1 MFIPTTSTLFRWGVI
16 RASGYGIYAPD
27 FKGLFGYGET
37 EEEAKESL
45 CDAIESQI
53 EYYEENGKDVPEA
66 LQGNTEFEY
75 HYDISAF
82 FKAFPFIN
90 TSAFAR
96 AIGINPS
103 LMRKYKER
111 IAFAGD
117 KQKAIIQVGLN
128 AIVKKLSTVQF

>member
-1 MFIPTTSTLFRWGVI
+1 M
-16 RASGYGIYAPD
+16 A
-27 FKGLFGYGET
+27 ET

-90 TSAFAR
+90 TSAFAV
-96 AIGINPS
+96 P
-103 LMRKYKER
+103 
-111 IAFAGD
+111 
-117 KQKAIIQVGLN
+117 
-128 AIVKKLSTVQF
+128 

>member
-1 MFIPTTSTLFRWGVI
+1 MGKIIAIIEKSEDG
-16 RASGYGIYAPD
+16 GYGIYAPD
-27 FKGLFGYGET
+27 FKGLFGYGEK
-37 EEEAKESL
+37 EEAKESL

-117 KQKAIIQVGLN
+117 KQKAIIQEGLN

>member
-1 MFIPTTSTLFRWGVI
+1 MKKTGKTFRRLCREI
-16 RASGYGIYAPD
+16 RN
-27 FKGLFGYGET
+27 L
-37 EEEAKESL
+37 
-45 CDAIESQI
+45 
-53 EYYEENGKDVPEA
+53 N
-66 LQGNTEFEY
+66 
-75 HYDISAF
+75 DISAF

-117 KQKAIIQVGLN
+117 KQKAIIQEGLN